1 MYSLSTKFNQLC
13 ELWCANALQGYYIPE
28 PTTIGRKRFYSLQL
42 CAGYARTKHFECSR
56 HFAFR
61 LERDPPFHAPDTL
74 IVTRNKTPK
83 TMTSNEKNIP
93 DNSNTDKRDCANGTK
108 RTTTT
113 TTAAARTAMWAT
125 TAITITTPAP
135 TTTAT
140 PIHYFVGTP
149 ERLNH
154 SLQNY
159 TPKSFQLMWFVVS
172 KCFQWRPYC

>member
-13 ELWCANALQGYYIPE
+13 ELWCANALKGYYIPK

-61 LERDPPFHAPDTL
+61 LEPDPPFHAPDTL
-74 IVTRNKTPK
+74 CVTRNKTP
-83 TMTSNEKNIP
+83 N
-93 DNSNTDKRDCANGTK
+93 KRHK
-108 RTTTT
+108 K
-113 TTAAARTAMWAT
+113 
-125 TAITITTPAP
+125 
-135 TTTAT
+135 
-140 PIHYFVGTP
+140 HYFVGTQ

-154 SLQNY
+154 SLQNC

-172 KCFQWRPYC
+172 KCFQWRPYCWTTHPPLAGTEFAHCSYARAMRGPSTLKAEPGLWNRSVRYKDHFQRCARNTK